1 MTVEGDVEYVS
12 PEPVELSG
20 ESIIEVSVKP
30 KGIGDVPVKVTVE
43 SQGKRE
49 SKTVLLKVK
58 EPPLPSF
65 EVLRERYIGK
75 AVDVELPIVTPIEYP
90 NIVIHG
96 YECRSTLALTEISA
110 TLLGVD
116 ENGYSHVLKIS
127 LKDYLQKTHGARIG
141 KPTRS
146 GFGKEVEVLRH
157 VAGLNHPCIVKF
169 EKALE
174 AYGDDPP
181 ALVFE
186 FCEGGSLADLLEKYG
201 KLDPVTA
208 VKIIVQIAD
217 ALAAI
222 HELGYAHGD
231 VKPEN
236 ILFSRDRIP
245 RLADFNSAR
254 AVAVVSD
261 SKVPLTYGYAAPEQ
275 LASRRPS
282 QKGDVW
288 SLALVLYE
296 AATGRSLFPL
306 DDVGYQEAVARL
318 ERGGSVEIRTGDGDL
333 DAIIEKCIRANP
345 DERPS
350 MRELEEMLF
359 AYLEKKTGR
368 RGLTVR
374 DAYEFVRL
382 HRALSS
388 ALERLAPKLEPF
400 FSLEALSDAPAALEM
415 MRRALDGSRRAFL
428 KGEVSDAL
436 RKLQPTA
443 GTLEALLVRWR
454 GALEAEKAR
463 LEGELS
469 KYREYLAALEQL
481 REQRGMSHST
491 YAKLKSDYE
500 SKLRSTE
507 STLAALNETLRI
519 FEQVLQSLGEAA

>member
-1 MTVEGDVEYVS
+1 VELGKWRCPACGAENDAFARFCTSCGSERPGLWRCSKGHANLPFFEYCTACGEPRKVEEFLSILNVEAPTLSAGEWGKIAVRVKGFGKVSLTVEGDVEYVS

-43 SQGKRE
+43 SSGKRE

-75 AVDVELPIVTPIEYP
+75 AVDVELPIVTPIERP
-90 NIVIHG
+90 NISIHG

-116 ENGYSHVLKIS
+116 ENGYSHVLKIPVKS
-127 LKDYLQKTHGARIG
+127 YLQKTHGARIV
-141 KPTRS
+141 KPSQFKR
-146 GFGKEVEVLRH
+146 FGKEVEFLRH

-201 KLDPVTA
+201 KLNPVTA
-208 VKIIVQIAD
+208 VKIIVQVAD

-261 SKVPLTYGYAAPEQ
+261 SEVPLTYGYAAPEQ
-275 LASRRPS
+275 LDTRRPS

-296 AATGRSLFPL
+296 AVTGRSLFPFDEIEYKNAIAQL
-306 DDVGYQEAVARL
+306 K
-318 ERGGSVEIRTGDGDL
+318 RGRKVEVRTGDSDL
-333 DAIIEKCIRANP
+333 DAIIEKCIKANP

-350 MRELEEMLF
+350 MRELEKILF
-359 AYLEKKTGR
+359 AYLEKKIKKT
-368 RGLTVR
+368 
-374 DAYEFVRL
+374 
-382 HRALSS
+382 
-388 ALERLAPKLEPF
+388 
-400 FSLEALSDAPAALEM
+400 
-415 MRRALDGSRRAFL
+415 
-428 KGEVSDAL
+428 
-436 RKLQPTA
+436 
-443 GTLEALLVRWR
+443 
-454 GALEAEKAR
+454 
-463 LEGELS
+463 
-469 KYREYLAALEQL
+469 
-481 REQRGMSHST
+481 
-491 YAKLKSDYE
+491 
-500 SKLRSTE
+500 
-507 STLAALNETLRI
+507 
-519 FEQVLQSLGEAA
+519 

>member
-1 MTVEGDVEYVS
+1 MSAENEEART
-12 PEPVELSG
+12 
-20 ESIIEVSVKP
+20 
-30 KGIGDVPVKVTVE
+30 
-43 SQGKRE
+43 
-49 SKTVLLKVK
+49 LK
-58 EPPLPSF
+58 PSF
-65 EVLRERYIGK
+65 LPLENLREQYVGK
-75 AVDVELPIVTPIEYP
+75 AVNVKLPKLKPKRLKNPVG
-90 NIVIHG
+90 VHG
-96 YECRSTLALTEISA
+96 YECRSLLGKTGISA
-110 TLLGVD
+110 TLLCVD
-116 ENGYSHVLKIS
+116 EDGVSHVLKIPAS
-127 LKDYLQKTHGARIG
+127 YYDWKVHGEPVGRASMYGVI
-141 KPTRS
+141 
-146 GFGKEVEVLRH
+146 GKEVKALEA
-157 VAGLNHPCIVKF
+157 VAGLNHPCVVKF
-169 EKALE
+169 ERFLE
-174 AYGDDPP
+174 ASGDDPP

-186 FCEGGSLADLLEKYG
+186 FCEGGSLADLLQEQG
-201 KLDPVTA
+201 KLDPATA
-208 VKIIVQIAD
+208 VRIIVQIAD

-254 AVAVVSD
+254 AIAATSR
-261 SKVPLTYGYAAPEQ
+261 SEAPLTYGYAAPEQ

-368 RGLTVR
+368 RGLTMR

-382 HRALSS
+382 HWALSS

-415 MRRALDGSRRAFL
+415 MRKALGGSRRAFL

-443 GTLEALLVRWR
+443 GILEELLVRWR

-463 LEGELS
+463 LEGEVS
-469 KYREYLAALEQL
+469 KYREYLAKLEQL

-500 SKLRSTE
+500 SKLRSAE